1 MFRKLF
7 LALALALLPA
17 CLSPSETLT
26 AEGLVLRSGT
36 SFGMCMGYCVTE
48 LTVTS
53 DELRLVETS
62 RDPAQAERVRR
73 AALAPGEWEEILA
86 LANAESLEGLAEVL
100 GCPDC
105 ADGGAEWIEVEHQGE
120 KRRVTFEYGSEV
132 EPIQPLVDK
141 ARELRD
147 RFPR

>member
-1 MFRKLF
+1 MFRKLI
-7 LALALALLPA
+7 LAASLALLPA
-17 CLSPSETLT
+17 CVSPSDTLT

-48 LTVTS
+48 LTVTQ
-53 DELRLVETS
+53 DELRFVEAS
-62 RDPAQAERVRR
+62 REPVRERTRR

-86 LANAESLEGLAEVL
+86 LANPSALEALPEVI

-105 ADGGAEWIEVEHQGE
+105 ADGGAEWVEVEHEGR
-120 KRRVTFEYGSEV
+120 KRRVTFQYGSTV
-132 EPIQPLVDK
+132 EGIQPLVDK
-141 ARELRD
+141 ARELRE